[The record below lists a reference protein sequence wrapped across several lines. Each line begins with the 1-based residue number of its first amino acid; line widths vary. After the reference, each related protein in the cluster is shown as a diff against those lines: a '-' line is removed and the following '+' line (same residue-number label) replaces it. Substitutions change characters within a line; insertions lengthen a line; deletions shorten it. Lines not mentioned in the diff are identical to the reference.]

1 LSVDGVAKTGE
12 SPESSMSITEHH
24 LRRTGSNWDVL
35 PLKSGC
41 AMPDPTAPQGK
52 GKIERFFRTVRSQ
65 FLPELADE
73 LPLDEINRLFQH
85 YVENGYHQRI
95 HGGTGA
101 EAS

>member
-1 LSVDGVAKTGE
+1 
-12 SPESSMSITEHH
+12 
-24 LRRTGSNWDVL
+24 
-35 PLKSGC
+35 
-41 AMPDPTAPQGK
+41 MPDPTAPRER

-95 HGGTGA
+95 HGGTGQKPLERYLQHA
-101 EAS
+101 HALRKAPEKLA